1 MDILEKDTNKHN
13 DDEKLIEKVNE
24 DFLDTIK
31 QALHISNGL
40 LCDLTDEELH
50 DIKVLQQDAYN
61 NLKGDTEFNLYPL
74 RLAELYKNVLD
85 NIYTHKIEECEK
97 TKAKE
102 TNFKNFKSF
111 KDMLNDLEQEN
122 LEEDKSEKDIVNKKN
137 DINFFNDYLRKSLV
151 PEYTNFEKGFLK
163 AMDESGSAVRLER
176 DVLNDNSDI
185 NYDYF
190 DYEVIDE
197 EKKSEETDTEQEN
210 DKAITNDSEIVQRF
224 DIPVE
229 EIQDGD
235 ESDEKEK
242 LVVKPF
248 PEEDEIV
255 EDNGIPLKHIDTI
268 EIVSDDDTQ
277 KISLKEINDDD
288 KKEITS
294 EKIIE
299 TTSDETFVSNTEMP
313 EDISNDTG
321 IEIEKE
327 LEEAVDF
334 SNLKFFSDRN
344 IED

>member
-50 DIKVLQQDAYN
+50 DIKILQQDAYN

-97 TKAKE
+97 AKAKE

-111 KDMLNDLEQEN
+111 KDLLNDLEKEN
-122 LEEDKSEKDIVNKKN
+122 FEEDKLEKDIVNKKK
-137 DINFFNDYLRKSLV
+137 DIHFLSDYHRKSLV
-151 PEYTNFEKGFLK
+151 PEYTDFEKGFLK
-163 AMDESGSAVRLER
+163 AMDESGSTVRLEK
-176 DVLNDNSDI
+176 DVLDDNSDI
-185 NYDYF
+185 NYDDF

-197 EKKSEETDTEQEN
+197 EKKSEEADTEQEN
-210 DKAITNDSEIVQRF
+210 NEVITNDSKIVQRF
-224 DIPVE
+224 DISVE
-229 EIQDGD
+229 EIQDD
-235 ESDEKEK
+235 NESNKKEK
-242 LVVKPF
+242 IVVKPF

-255 EDNGIPLKHIDTI
+255 DDEKPLNHIDTI
-268 EIVSDDDTQ
+268 KIISDDDTQ
-277 KISLKEINDDD
+277 EISLKDINDDEN
-288 KKEITS
+288 KEITS
-294 EKIIE
+294 EKFIE
-299 TTSDETFVSNTEMP
+299 TTSDETFVSNTKMHD
-313 EDISNDTG
+313 DISNDAG
-321 IEIEKE
+321 IKIENG
-327 LEEAVDF
+327 LEEEPVDF

>member
-137 DINFFNDYLRKSLV
+137 DINFLNDYLRKSLV

-294 EKIIE
+294 EKFIE